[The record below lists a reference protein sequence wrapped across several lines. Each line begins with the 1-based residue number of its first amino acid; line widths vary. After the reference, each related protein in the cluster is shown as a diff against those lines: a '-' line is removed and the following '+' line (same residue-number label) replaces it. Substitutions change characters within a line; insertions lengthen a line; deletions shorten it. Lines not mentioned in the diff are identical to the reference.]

1 MSLNVNTAAGSS
13 GTGVQF
19 SNGIL
24 DVWSKEILFQAQP
37 ALRFESVAQIRQELN
52 VLPGSTIKFLKYSS
66 LTGGSALT
74 ENVAMNTD
82 TLSTSVIP
90 ITVVEQG
97 KAVSFSEFLLRSSF
111 LNIMENAATLLGMHY
126 AKNRDGI
133 IRDALLA
140 GTNVQYSQ
148 KGGTAAARA
157 DLTAAS
163 TFDLNTVRAGVE
175 FLATNK
181 APKINGDA
189 YIGFV
194 HPHQARFLRA
204 DPAWINVANYAA
216 PENMLNGEIG
226 RIEDVRFIETTQVP
240 YILINTQNIYI
251 DGTASGTTTSIAA
264 NASTSVYQAIMLG
277 DYAVGLG
284 ESLPVEM
291 RDNGVV
297 DFGRTHAL
305 AYYGIWGAGIIEAGH
320 SLVIE
325 TA

>member
-1 MSLNVNTAAGSS
+1 MALNVNTVASSS

-19 SNGIL
+19 TNGIL
-24 DVWSKEILFQAQP
+24 DVWSKEILFKAQP
-37 ALRFESVAQIRQELN
+37 ALRFESVAQVRTELG
-52 VLPGSTIKFLKYSS
+52 VLPGNKINFLKYSS
-66 LTGGSALT
+66 LTGSAALT

-90 ITVVEQG
+90 ITVSEQG
-97 KAVSFSEFLLRSSF
+97 KAVAMSEFLLRSSF
-111 LNIMENAATLLGMHY
+111 LNILENAATLLGMHY
-126 AKNRDGI
+126 AVNRDAL

-148 KGGTAAARA
+148 KGGYAASRA

-163 TFDLNTVRAGVE
+163 YFSVETIRSAVE

-181 APKINGDA
+181 APKFNGDA
-189 YIGFV
+189 YVCLV
-194 HPHQARFLRA
+194 HPHQARYLRA
-204 DPAWINVANYAA
+204 DPAWVNVANYAA

-226 RIEDVRFIETTQVP
+226 RIEDVRFIETTMIP
-240 YILINTQNIYI
+240 YILINTQNIYS
-251 DGTASGTTTSIAA
+251 DGAASGNTTSIAA
-264 NASTSVYQAIMLG
+264 NSATSVYQAIMLG
-277 DYAVGLG
+277 DYAVGLA

-297 DFGRTHAL
+297 DFGRTHGI

-320 SLVIE
+320 SLIIE